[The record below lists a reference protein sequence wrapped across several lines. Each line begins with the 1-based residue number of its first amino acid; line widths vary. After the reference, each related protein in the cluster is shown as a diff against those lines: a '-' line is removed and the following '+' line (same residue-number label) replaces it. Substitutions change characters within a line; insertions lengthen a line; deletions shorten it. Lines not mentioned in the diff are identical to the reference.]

1 MPSSSRR
8 VRKPFGTMS
17 PNAHPGDAMVPTG
30 DRRSRPRLEV
40 VGLLWGALDIME
52 PARVVDISRG
62 GVLIES
68 PVAVPPGSEQL
79 IQLSLDGQRIRVDV
93 RACHMRQSSSHAG
106 PSAHYLIGYEFVH
119 PPAALAEALE

>member
-1 MPSSSRR
+1 
-8 VRKPFGTMS
+8 MS
-17 PNAHPGDAMVPTG
+17 PNVYSGEASVPTG

-40 VGLLWGALDIME
+40 VGLLWGALDILE

-93 RACHMRQSSSHAG
+93 RACHMRQAISRTG
-106 PSAHYLIGYEFVH
+106 TGVHYLIGYEFVS

>member
-1 MPSSSRR
+1 
-8 VRKPFGTMS
+8 MS
-17 PNAHPGDAMVPTG
+17 PSLHSGDTMVPTG

-79 IQLSLDGQRIRVDV
+79 IHLSLDGQRIRVDV
-93 RACHMRQSSSHAG
+93 RACHIRQS
-106 PSAHYLIGYEFVH
+106 PSPTGMGVHYLIGYEFVH
-119 PPAALAEALE
+119 PPAALAETLE

>member
-1 MPSSSRR
+1 
-8 VRKPFGTMS
+8 MS
-17 PNAHPGDAMVPTG
+17 PNTYPGDALVPSG

-40 VGLLWGALDIME
+40 VGLLWGALDILE
-52 PARVVDISRG
+52 PARVIDISKG

-79 IQLSLDGQRIRVDV
+79 IQLSLHGQRISVDV
-93 RACHMRQSSSHAG
+93 RACHMRQAIAPTG
-106 PSAHYLIGYEFVH
+106 TGVHYLIGYEFVH

>member
-1 MPSSSRR
+1 MRMRQPLPIRSSDSSAGLPETPSRTPSSSRR

-17 PNAHPGDAMVPTG
+17 PSAHPGDVMVPTG

-40 VGLLWGALDIME
+40 VGLLWGALDILE

-79 IQLSLDGQRIRVDV
+79 IHLSLDGQQIRV
-93 RACHMRQSSSHAG
+93 
-106 PSAHYLIGYEFVH
+106 
-119 PPAALAEALE
+119 